1 MKFLEADGIKATLV
15 VLLKSMEWSGCGT
28 AGRDIFDEVI
38 VYPSKSCRAST
49 SRSIADHDR

>member
-38 VYPSKSCRAST
+38 VYPSKSCRAGT